1 MKGDLMNPPVSSE
14 QLCSTRCVP
23 CEGGVPKMSHE
34 EAKAQLTALS
44 GWELLSGPDRI
55 RKSWTVK
62 NFMAGLEFFQK
73 VAEVAEAEG
82 HHPDL
87 HLVGYRNVSIE
98 IWTHA
103 IQGLSLND
111 FILAARID
119 QLPVQLRSH

>member
-1 MKGDLMNPPVSSE
+1 MTQSPLKSRTE
-14 QLCSTRCVP
+14 LCSTRCVP
-23 CEGGVPKMSHE
+23 CEGGVPKLTTE
-34 EAKAQLTALS
+34 EATSQLKEVP

-55 RKSWTVK
+55 RKTWVVR
-62 NFMAGLEFFQK
+62 NFQAGMNFFAR
-73 VAEVAEAEG
+73 VTEVAEAEG

-103 IQGLSLND
+103 IKGLSLND

-119 QLPVQLRSH
+119 ELTIELKTT

>member
-1 MKGDLMNPPVSSE
+1 MSSPLTRCE
-14 QLCSTRCVP
+14 LAQSRCVP
-23 CEGGVPKMSHE
+23 CEGGVPKLTSE
-34 EAKAQLTALS
+34 EVRAQLSHLA

-55 RKSWTVK
+55 RKTWTTR
-62 NFMAGLEFFQK
+62 NFVAAMSFFHA
-73 VAEVAEAEG
+73 VAEIAESEA

-87 HLVGYRNVSIE
+87 HLTRFRHVAIE

-119 QLPVQLRSH
+119 ALPVQLTGS

>member
-1 MKGDLMNPPVSSE
+1 
-14 QLCSTRCVP
+14 
-23 CEGGVPKMSHE
+23 MSVE
-34 EAKAQLTALS
+34 EATVQLKELP

-55 RKSWTVK
+55 RRTWVVR
-62 NFMAGLEFFQK
+62 NFKAGMAFFDKVTK
-73 VAEVAEAEG
+73 VAESQG

-111 FILAARID
+111 FILAAQID
-119 QLPVQLRSH
+119 ELPIDLK